1 MGGPIDDGGLAA
13 RWGDDAP
20 ATPTKA
26 WIMTLHTAIERV
38 GQAEASSEIHLVVPL
53 AARCWRAARDAG
65 APVQQRLHKLLSP
78 LGFDMLPPVFDSLLT
93 LWESALGRRFVSG
106 EPSML
111 SRDERLLLV
120 FLDPAP
126 RAVSALIPGKGA
138 GFVLRCAI
146 ASTRI
151 MLARAREH
159 PLALRKLDILPKEID
174 PSQCPAGMI

>member
-1 MGGPIDDGGLAA
+1 MMHL
-13 RWGDDAP
+13 
-20 ATPTKA
+20 
-26 WIMTLHTAIERV
+26 AIERLV
-38 GQAEASSEIHLVVPL
+38 YAEVPPETRQVVPL

-65 APVQQRLHKLLSP
+65 SPVQQRLHKLLSP

-93 LWESALGRRFVSG
+93 LWEAALGRRFVAG
-106 EPSML
+106 EPSTL
-111 SRDERLLLV
+111 SRDEKLLLV
-120 FLDPAP
+120 FLDPASKP
-126 RAVSALIPGKGA
+126 VPTLVPGKGA

-159 PLALRKLDILPKEID
+159 PLILRKVDMLPKEFD